1 MKRLA
6 STFSTALLG
15 VVAGAALVGGIV
27 WSRDDGGSSKSAS
40 VAPATTSGQTVS
52 DSSKSNDGSGA
63 AANTQD
69 FTALYNAVRPS
80 IVRITTGQQASDPFS
95 GGGAGGLGSGI
106 VLDKDGHI
114 LTNYHV
120 VRGSDRVTITFADG
134 TVASADVVGK
144 DPGNDTAVV
153 KTDADPSELKP
164 ATLGD
169 SDQMK
174 VGAVV
179 AAIGNPFGL
188 DGTFTT
194 GVISGLNRT
203 LQSSSDGRPIRG
215 LLQADAAV
223 NPGNS
228 GGALINAKGEV
239 IGINTAIENPGGN
252 SFAGVAYAVPI
263 NTPKRYLTQLVS
275 GQTITHARLGIS
287 GKTLTPAELKTLGI
301 DHGVAVVAVDSGSGA
316 GQAGLK
322 SSANGKG
329 DVIIALDGK
338 AMSSFDNVA
347 DYIDTKAVGDQVKLT
362 IQRDGKSMD
371 ITATLKSW
379 DSSA

>member
-1 MKRLA
+1 MKRII
-6 STFSTALLG
+6 STFTTGLLG
-15 VVAGAALVGGIV
+15 VLAGAALVGGIV
-27 WSRDDGGSSKSAS
+27 WTQGDGDSSKAAS
-40 VAPATTSGQTVS
+40 TTVATTSGQTTG
-52 DSSKSNDGSGA
+52 DSGA
-63 AANTQD
+63 ALANTED
-69 FTALYNAVRPS
+69 FTALYDRVRPS
-80 IVRITTGQQASDPFS
+80 IVRITTGQQSGDPFS
-95 GGGAGGLGSGI
+95 GGQQGGLGSGI

-120 VRGSDRVTITFADG
+120 VRGSDTVTITFSDG

-153 KTDADPSELKP
+153 KTDADPSVLAP

-169 SDQMK
+169 SSQVK
-174 VGAVV
+174 VGSFV

-194 GVISGLNRT
+194 GVVSGLNRT
-203 LQSSSDGRPIRG
+203 LPSSSDGRPIRG

-263 NTPKRYLTQLVS
+263 NTPKRYLTQLAS

-287 GKTLTPAELKTLGI
+287 GKTLTPADLKSLGI
-301 DHGVAVVAVDSGSGA
+301 DHGVAVVSVDSGSGA
-316 GQAGLK
+316 GKAGLQ
-322 SSANGKG
+322 SSASGKG
-329 DVIIALDGK
+329 DVITELDGK
-338 AMSSFDNVA
+338 VMSSFDDVA
-347 DYIDTKAVGDQVKLT
+347 DYIDTKAVGDEVKLKVH
-362 IQRDGKSMD
+362 RDGKDID

>member
-6 STFSTALLG
+6 STFTTGLLG
-15 VVAGAALVGGIV
+15 VLAGAALVGGIV
-27 WSRDDGGSSKSAS
+27 WSRDDGGSSKSA
-40 VAPATTSGQTVS
+40 ATASTTTAGQTIS
-52 DSSKSNDGSGA
+52 GNSNGGA
-63 AANTQD
+63 PLTTAED
-69 FTALYNAVRPS
+69 FSALYDKVRPS
-80 IVRITTGQQASDPFS
+80 IVRITTGQQAADPFS

-106 VLDKDGHI
+106 VLDKEGHI

-120 VRGSDRVTITFADG
+120 VRGSDTVTITFSDG

-153 KTDADPSELKP
+153 KTNADPSVLMP
-164 ATLGD
+164 AVLGD
-169 SDQMK
+169 SSQVK
-174 VGAVV
+174 VGSFV

-194 GVISGLNRT
+194 GVVSGLNRT
-203 LQSSSDGRPIRG
+203 LASSSDGRPIRG

-239 IGINTAIENPGGN
+239 IGINTAIENPSGG

-263 NTPKRYLTQLVS
+263 NTPKRYLTQLTS
-275 GQTITHARLGIS
+275 GGTITHARLGIS
-287 GKTLTPAELKTLGI
+287 GKTLTAAELKTLSL
-301 DHGVAVVAVDSGSGA
+301 DHGVAVVSVDSGSGA
-316 GQAGLK
+316 GKAGLL

-329 DVIIALDGK
+329 DVILAIDGK
-338 AMSSFDNVA
+338 PMQSFNDVA
-347 DYIDTKAVGDQVKLT
+347 DYIDTKSVGDQVKLT
-362 IQRDGKSMD
+362 VQRDGKTID

>member
-1 MKRLA
+1 MKRII
-6 STFSTALLG
+6 STFTTGLLG
-15 VVAGAALVGGIV
+15 VLAGAALVGGIV
-27 WSRDDGGSSKSAS
+27 WTRDDGGSSK
-40 VAPATTSGQTVS
+40 APTTVATTSSQTVS
-52 DSSKSNDGSGA
+52 DASATLLNA
-63 AANTQD
+63 ED
-69 FTALYNAVRPS
+69 FTALYDRVRPS
-80 IVRITTGQQASDPFS
+80 IVRITTGQQASGPFS
-95 GGGAGGLGSGI
+95 GGQQGGLGSGI

-120 VRGSDRVTITFADG
+120 VRGSDTVTITFSDG

-153 KTDADPSELKP
+153 KTDADPSVLEP

-169 SDQMK
+169 SSQVK
-174 VGAVV
+174 VGSFV

-194 GVISGLNRT
+194 GVVSGLNRT

-228 GGALINAKGEV
+228 GGALINARGEV

-263 NTPKRYLTQLVS
+263 NTPKRYLTQLAS

-287 GKTLTPAELKTLGI
+287 GKTLTPAELKSLSI
-301 DHGVAVVAVDSGSGA
+301 DHGVAVMSVDSGSGA
-316 GQAGLK
+316 GKAGLQ

-329 DVIIALDGK
+329 DVIVDIDGK
-338 AMSSFDNVA
+338 AMTSFDDVA
-347 DYIDTKAVGDQVKLT
+347 DYIDTKAVGDQVTLKVH
-362 IQRDGKSMD
+362 RDGKD
-371 ITATLKSW
+371 IEITATLKSW

>member
-1 MKRLA
+1 MNRFA
-6 STFSTALLG
+6 STFSTGLLG
-15 VVAGAALVGGIV
+15 VLAGAALVGGVV
-27 WSRDDGGSSKSAS
+27 WSRDDGASSKSA
-40 VAPATTSGQTVS
+40 ATAAATTSGQTVS
-52 DSSKSNDGSGA
+52 DSSNSNNGA
-63 AANTQD
+63 PLATTQD

-80 IVRITTGQQASDPFS
+80 IVRITTGEQAADPFS
-95 GGGAGGLGSGI
+95 GGGSGGLGSGI

-120 VRGSDRVTITFADG
+120 VRGSDTVTITFADG

-169 SDQMK
+169 SSEVK
-174 VGAVV
+174 VGSVV

-301 DHGVAVVAVDSGSGA
+301 DHGVAVVSVDSGSGA
-316 GQAGLK
+316 GAAGLK

-329 DVIIALDGK
+329 DVIVDIDGK
-338 AMSSFDNVA
+338 AMSSFDAVA
-347 DYIDTKAVGDQVKLT
+347 DYIDTKSVGDEVKLT
-362 IQRDGKSMD
+362 VQRDGKTID
-371 ITATLKSW
+371 ITAALKSW

>member
-1 MKRLA
+1 MKRFA
-6 STFSTALLG
+6 STFSTGLLG

-52 DSSKSNDGSGA
+52 DTSKNSDSGGA
-63 AANTQD
+63 PANTQD
-69 FTALYNAVRPS
+69 FTSLYNAVRPS

-329 DVIIALDGK
+329 DVIVDIDGQP
-338 AMSSFDNVA
+338 MRTFDNVA